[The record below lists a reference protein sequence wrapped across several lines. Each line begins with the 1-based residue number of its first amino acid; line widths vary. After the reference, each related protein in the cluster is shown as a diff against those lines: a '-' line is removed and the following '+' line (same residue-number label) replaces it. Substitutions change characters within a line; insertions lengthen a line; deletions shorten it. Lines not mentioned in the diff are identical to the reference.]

1 MPDIILNNPLP
12 TSTQYKDVNQYLVSL
27 WDNAQRLQGIEREN
41 LAEARLKSKKVSMTK
56 TFETIIILK
65 LMIQ

>member
-1 MPDIILNNPLP
+1 MPDINLKNPLP

-27 WDNAQRLQGIEREN
+27 WENAQRLQGIVREN
-41 LAEARLKSKKVSMTK
+41 LAEARLKSKKLSMTK

-65 LMIQ
+65 LMI